1 MKSDDQLNSEAARAP
16 GLLPALWLC
25 AVVLLEQLAALS
37 QAFPSKPIKVVARR
51 SSQLPEV
58 ASLREQGV
66 DMTAR
71 SWIGLFGSTGM
82 PEGIARR
89 VNDEIRKSME
99 NADLREKYTT
109 GRPRVHAGHSR
120 GICTLHRRRA
130 ARISTVGRY
139 NWIEKRLA
147 PGV

>member
-25 AVVLLEQLAALS
+25 AVVLLQPLAALS

-99 NADLREKYTT
+99 NADFREKYTT
-109 GRPRVHAGHSR
+109 GIGLVYTPATPEEFARFIADERR
-120 GICTLHRRRA
+120 GFQQ
-130 ARISTVGRY
+130 
-139 NWIEKRLA
+139 LA
-147 PGV
+147 DVIGLKKD